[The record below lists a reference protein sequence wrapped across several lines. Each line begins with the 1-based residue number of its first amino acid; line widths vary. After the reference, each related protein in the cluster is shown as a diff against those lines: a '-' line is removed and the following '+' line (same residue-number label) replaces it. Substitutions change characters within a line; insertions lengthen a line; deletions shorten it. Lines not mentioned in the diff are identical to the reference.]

1 LHPPFPLHF
10 LIPFAVLALGIAV
23 FGAWRGSSGVT
34 RGMRWLL
41 LTLRLL
47 AIAATLTLLCNPG
60 KWIYPSATR
69 LSPWIIL
76 NDVSASMAQT
86 TANGST
92 RAATATQLMRQASAH
107 AKTVDVPLRV
117 HPFAA
122 KLDAATTATDGPAP
136 NGTSSNILP
145 AVAQILQDASAAGDA
160 LAGIIVLSDGRQ
172 TSSYSPADLDALG
185 LRARSRNIAVH
196 SVVIGA
202 DAPAPDLALL
212 QPRAS
217 LTSFTGQAL
226 RIPFALKSTGLA
238 PLRPTVSLRDAT
250 GKELASVTIELPPN
264 KTTAAVFE
272 VKAPPASTRWTIE
285 TPVIPGEVRSS
296 NNNSAVSIR
305 ILESKTRV
313 FLVEGAPYWDS
324 KFLAQLLRQQPHMD
338 VQSIHRLSDERYF
351 RIDSGAP
358 QNAETGHPVFP
369 NTLDELSRYDLIVFG
384 KNIDPFLTPDRA
396 GILRDYVRDRGGAV
410 LFARGKPSTAAL
422 PALEPLEPV
431 VWGSASTAE
440 FRFTPTRDGEAAGL
454 FGQALPAPDASLWA
468 ALPTLK
474 DGRLIAMVK
483 PFTRVLA
490 EGIPERDTGAA
501 PKSSTGK
508 LPVSS
513 TAMSDPAKFPALLV
527 RRYGQGVTGLVNGD
541 GLWKWDFFPEAREL
555 GNCYEDFWTQLIQWM
570 ASYSEFLP
578 GQDFSLRLPASRGD
592 IGIPLAA
599 TISYRGGSP
608 PPLPLILLTAPSGTT
623 TKVSPAAIADPSGRP
638 LWRSSFTPDTPGLW
652 SLKLIDPRSGAAPT
666 PEVLFSVPTPPQES
680 DDLAPDPALLA
691 ALAQTTGGQAIQPAD
706 FTNLI
711 NSRLIKHPPANHDA
725 AAIWN
730 PAWNSASIALTIAA
744 LFATEWFLRRRH
756 GLA

>member
-1 LHPPFPLHF
+1 MS
-10 LIPFAVLALGIAV
+10 IAAL
-23 FGAWRGSSGVT
+23 GAWRGSSGLT
-34 RGMRWLL
+34 GRMRWLL

-47 AIAATLTLLCNPG
+47 AMAAALTLLFNPG
-60 KWIYPSATR
+60 KWSRPTETR

-76 NDVSASMAQT
+76 NDVSSSMAQA
-86 TANGST
+86 TADGAT
-92 RAATATQLMRQASAH
+92 RAAAATALIRQASTH
-107 AKTVDVPLRV
+107 AQAADIPLRI

-122 KLDAATTATDGPAP
+122 KLEAATTAGSQAP
-136 NGTSSNILP
+136 TGTASNILP
-145 AVAQILQDASAAGDA
+145 AVSQVLQDAGAAGEA

-172 TSSYSPADLDALG
+172 TLNSAPADLDALG

-196 SVVIGA
+196 TVAIGA
-202 DAPAPDLALL
+202 DTQAPDLALI
-212 QPRAS
+212 QPRAA
-217 LTSFTGQAL
+217 LTAFAAQPL
-226 RIPFALKSTGLA
+226 RLPFALKSTGLA
-238 PLRPTVSLRDAT
+238 PVRPAVSLRDAA
-250 GKELASVTIELPPN
+250 GQELASLTLELAPG
-264 KTTAAVFE
+264 KTVAAAFE
-272 VKAPPASTRWTIE
+272 IKAPPASTHWTIE
-285 TPVIPGEVRSS
+285 TPVIAGEVRSS
-296 NNNSAVSIR
+296 NNHAALNIR

-338 VQSIHRLSDERYF
+338 VQSVHRLSDERYF
-351 RIDSGAP
+351 RIDSGDH
-358 QNAETGHPVFP
+358 QNSEARQPVFP

-384 KNIDPFLTPDRA
+384 KNIDPFLSPERA
-396 GILRDYVRDRGGAV
+396 GILRSYVRDRGGAV
-410 LFARGKPSTAAL
+410 LFSRGKPSTASL

-431 VWGSASTAE
+431 VWGTASVAD

-474 DGRLIAMVK
+474 DGRQIALVK

-490 EGIPERDTGAA
+490 EGVPDRGAGISA
-501 PKSSTGK
+501 SASG
-508 LPVSS
+508 
-513 TAMSDPAKFPALLV
+513 KFPALLV

-592 IGIPLAA
+592 LGTTLAA
-599 TISYRGGSP
+599 TLSYRGP
-608 PPLPLILLTAPSGTT
+608 NPAPQPLILITDPAGTV
-623 TKVSPAAIADPSGRP
+623 TKLNPAAIPDPSGRP
-638 LWRSSFTPDTPGLW
+638 LWRTSFTPDQAGLW
-652 SLKLIDPRSGAAPT
+652 TLKLSDPRADAPPT
-666 PEVLFSVPTPPQES
+666 PEALFTVPTPPREA
-680 DDLAPDPALLA
+680 DDLSPDPACLE
-691 ALAQTTGGQAIQPAD
+691 ALAQTTGGQAYRPAD
-706 FTNLI
+706 FPTLLATKL
-711 NSRLIKHPPANHDA
+711 RKQPPAALDS

-730 PAWNSASIALTIAA
+730 PSWDSATIALTIAA